1 MIVVNTTYQ
10 IAPWADA
17 LFALD
22 VDWWKTYIKDVQANF
37 EGKLLS
43 SNSILNEQSVYR
55 VQEAASYGNSG
66 AAAIASAFT
75 GGAKRVVM
83 IGYDCQRTNGKA
95 HWHGDHPKHLG
106 NAGKIEL
113 WHEGFERIAKRY
125 SHCEIVNASRETALK
140 CFKQMSLE
148 DALWQT

>member
-1 MIVVNTTYQ
+1 MIVVNTSYQ

-22 VDWWKTYIKDVQANF
+22 VDWWKTYLKDVQANF

-43 SNSILNEQSVYR
+43 SNSILNQQSVCR

-66 AAAIASAFT
+66 AAAIAAAFA

-83 IGYDCQRTNGKA
+83 LGYDCQRTNAKA

-106 NAGKIEL
+106 NAGKMEL

-125 SHCEIVNASRETALK
+125 SYCEIVNASRETALN
-140 CFKQMSLE
+140 CFKRMSLE